1 MCFGVQLAGDLR
13 KGGAMPELPEV
24 QVLAERIASACVGDR
39 IARLDV
45 VAVSALKTVSPG
57 PADLHGATIRGCARA
72 GKFLVLSATTAP
84 ATATTA
90 PATATTAP
98 ATATTALPATSERE
112 LYVVI
117 HLARAGWVK
126 LSDRVPLAV
135 TRPGRGPLVARLVT
149 VTADGEPGAC
159 LDITE
164 AGTRKSAA
172 LYVVADPRE
181 VPGLAAL
188 GPDAGEIT
196 PAALSELLHGAGSIR
211 LKSLLRDQRTL
222 AGIGNAYSD
231 EILHAA
237 RLSPYRKA
245 DTLSAAETTRLAVSV
260 KEVLANALERAR
272 QLRPDQLKDGKRS
285 GLVVHGRAGEPC
297 PVCDTSI
304 AEVVLSDSSFQYCPT
319 CQNRGRLLADRRM
332 SRLLK

>member
-1 MCFGVQLAGDLR
+1 
-13 KGGAMPELPEV
+13 MPELPEV

-57 PADLHGATIRGCARA
+57 PADLHGATIRGCTRA
-72 GKFLVLSATTAP
+72 GKFLVLSAITAP
-84 ATATTA
+84 ASAA
-90 PATATTAP
+90 P
-98 ATATTALPATSERE
+98 E
-112 LYVVI
+112 LYFVI

-126 LSDRVPLAV
+126 LSDRVPMAA

-149 VTADGEPGAC
+149 VTADGEPGTC

-172 LYVVADPRE
+172 LYVVEDLRA

-188 GPDAGEIT
+188 GQDAGEVT
-196 PAALSELLHGAGSIR
+196 PAELSALLLGAGSVR

-237 RLSPYRKA
+237 RLSPYQKA
-245 DTLSAAETTRLAVSV
+245 DALTADETTRLAVSIS
-260 KEVLANALERAR
+260 EVLATALERAR
-272 QLRPDQLKDGKRS
+272 QLRPEQLKDGKRS

>member
-1 MCFGVQLAGDLR
+1 M
-13 KGGAMPELPEV
+13 
-24 QVLAERIASACVGDR
+24 
-39 IARLDV
+39 
-45 VAVSALKTVSPG
+45 
-57 PADLHGATIRGCARA
+57 
-72 GKFLVLSATTAP
+72 
-84 ATATTA
+84 
-90 PATATTAP
+90 
-98 ATATTALPATSERE
+98 
-112 LYVVI
+112 
-117 HLARAGWVK
+117 
-126 LSDRVPLAV
+126 
-135 TRPGRGPLVARLVT
+135 
-149 VTADGEPGAC
+149 
-159 LDITE
+159 
-164 AGTRKSAA
+164 
-172 LYVVADPRE
+172 
-181 VPGLAAL
+181 
-188 GPDAGEIT
+188 
-196 PAALSELLHGAGSIR
+196 HGAGSIR

-245 DTLSAAETTRLAVSV
+245 DTLSAAETSRLAVSV